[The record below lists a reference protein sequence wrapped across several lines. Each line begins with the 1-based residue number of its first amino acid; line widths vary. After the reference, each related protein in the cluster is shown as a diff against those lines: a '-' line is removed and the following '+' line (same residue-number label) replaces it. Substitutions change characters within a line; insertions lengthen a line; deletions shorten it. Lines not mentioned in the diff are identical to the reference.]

1 MTKLHPVLVKAV
13 VKTLQTIFSEGRHAD
28 KVIEQT
34 LKSNPKWGSRDR
46 AFIAESVYDI
56 VRHYRLLYEIE
67 GAQPA
72 ALADWYRLFGI
83 YRVLNE
89 QELPPWVEF
98 EGLEKSRIADKSTA
112 FKKVRAI
119 RESVPDWLD
128 ALGAEALGDNWEATL
143 QALNQPA
150 QVVLRANT
158 LKTTRE
164 ALAKQLAEEGIET
177 SPFGDGEALVVR
189 KRQNLFTT
197 RAFRDGLF
205 EVQDGSS
212 QRVAHF
218 LDVQPGMR
226 VVDACAGGGGKT
238 LHLAAQMQNKGSII
252 ALDTEAWKL
261 EALRKRATRAG
272 ASIIETR
279 PIGNNKVIKR
289 LFGTADR
296 VLLDVPCTGLGV
308 LRRNPDAKWKLDA
321 AFLNRIQQTQAQILQ
336 QYSAICKPGGKLVY
350 ATCSILPSEN
360 EAQVARFLEANAATF
375 RLLSQKS
382 ILPQDEGFDGFFMAL
397 MERVG

>member
-13 VKTLQTIFSEGRHAD
+13 VQALQTIFAEGRHAD

-56 VRHYRLLYEIE
+56 VRRYRLLYEIE

-72 ALADWYRLFGI
+72 SLADWYRIFGI
-83 YRVLNE
+83 YHLLNE

-98 EGLEKSRIADKSTA
+98 EGVKKSRIADKTA
-112 FKKVRAI
+112 AFQQVRAI

-128 ALGAEALGDNWEATL
+128 ALGAAELGDQWDATL

-158 LKTTRE
+158 LKTNRE
-164 ALAKQLAEEGIET
+164 ALAKQLAEEGVET
-177 SPFGDGEALVVR
+177 APFGDGEALVVK

-197 RAFRDGLF
+197 KAFRDGLF

-212 QRVAHF
+212 QLVAPF

-226 VVDACAGGGGKT
+226 VIDACAGGGGKT
-238 LHLAAQMQNKGSII
+238 LHLAARMQNKGSII
-252 ALDTEAWKL
+252 ALDTEGWKL
-261 EALRKRATRAG
+261 DALRKRATRAG

-279 PIGNNKVIKR
+279 PIGNNKVVKR
-289 LFGTADR
+289 LYGSADR

-308 LRRNPDAKWKLDA
+308 LRRNPDAKWKIDATFLD
-321 AFLNRIQQTQAQILQ
+321 RVRQTQAQILQ

-360 EAQVARFLEANAATF
+360 ETQVARFLEANPTTF
-375 RLLSQKS
+375 RLVAQQS

>member
-1 MTKLHPVLVKAV
+1 MTKLYPLLVKAV
-13 VKTLQTIFSEGRHAD
+13 AESLQTIFAEGRHAD

-34 LKSNPKWGSRDR
+34 LKSNARWGSRDR

-56 VRHYRLLYEIE
+56 VRQYRLLYEID
-67 GAQPA
+67 GAEPKSI
-72 ALADWYRLFGI
+72 ADWYRIFGI
-83 YRVLNE
+83 FRLLRE

-98 EGLEKSRIADKSTA
+98 EGVNKSHVADKFAVLSQQ
-112 FKKVRAI
+112 RAI

-128 ALGAEALGDNWEATL
+128 ALGEAELGQQWETTL
-143 QALNQPA
+143 QALNQSAP
-150 QVVLRANT
+150 VVLRANT

-164 ALAKQLAEEGIET
+164 ALTKQLASEGVET
-177 SPFGDGEALVVR
+177 SAFGSDDVLVVH

-212 QRVAHF
+212 QLVAPF

-238 LHLAAQMQNKGSII
+238 LHLAARMQNKGSII
-252 ALDTEAWKL
+252 ALDTEGWKL
-261 EALRKRATRAG
+261 DALRKRATRAG

-289 LFGTADR
+289 LYGSADR

-308 LRRNPDAKWKLDA
+308 LRRNPDAKWKLDS
-321 AFLNRIQQTQAQILQ
+321 AFLNRVRNTQAQILQ

-360 EAQVARFLEANAATF
+360 EMQVTRFLEANPTTF
-375 RLLSQKS
+375 RLLSQKR
-382 ILPQDEGFDGFFMAL
+382 IMPQDDGFDGFFMAA
-397 MERVG
+397 MERIG